1 MTDPTLP
8 RLHRHGSGRPLVLV
22 HGLGATHDCW
32 RHVVPLLHRHR
43 EVVTFD
49 LPGFGHAPPLPG
61 PVTVTTLTD
70 HVERLLARAD
80 LLGADLVG
88 SSMGAEIVLELLRR
102 GHGGDVVA
110 LAPSGYWGAGGRRW
124 FLLVA
129 WAALVLVT
137 VLRPVAPAILATR
150 LGREVLLRPLSPRPR
165 HLSDVV
171 PDSSRLFGST
181 PSFVPGLR
189 HLGRR
194 REPVTVPA
202 ERLHGRTVT
211 VAWGRHDG
219 LCLPG
224 QAQRAHRAVP
234 GAQLHWFERSGH
246 LPPWDEPLATAEL
259 LLRATGGSRT
269 AHVSGPGGT
278 LG

>member
-1 MTDPTLP
+1 MTPVTDPARP
-8 RLHRHGSGRPLVLV
+8 ALHREGSGRPLVLV

-32 RHVVPLLHRHR
+32 RHVVPLLRPHR

-49 LPGFGHAPPLPG
+49 LPGFGRTPALPG
-61 PVTVTTLTD
+61 RFTVTALTD
-70 HVERLLARAD
+70 WVEALLREED

-88 SSMGAEIVLELLRR
+88 SSMGAEVVLELLRR
-102 GHGGDVVA
+102 GHGADVVA
-110 LAPSGYWGAGGRRW
+110 LAPSGYWGGLGRAW
-124 FLLVA
+124 FLTVA
-129 WAALVLVT
+129 WVALVLVT

-171 PDSSRLFGST
+171 PDSSRLFGCT

-194 REPVTVPA
+194 RPPVVVPS
-202 ERLHGRTVT
+202 ERSAGRRVT
-211 VAWGRHDG
+211 LGWGRHDG
-219 LCLPG
+219 LCLPA
-224 QAQRAHRAVP
+224 QAHRAHRAVP
-234 GAQLHWFERSGH
+234 GAGLHWFERSGH

-259 LLRATGGSRT
+259 LLSATGGTQRR
-269 AHVSGPGGT
+269 ACVGAR
-278 LG
+278 